1 MATLNAIQILINLS
15 SQQSEAAAT
24 RLGLANKTRTEAQ
37 QKLSMLEEYRN
48 EYAEQLQ
55 TQLSQGLSSAGYNN
69 FKQFIATLDQTI
81 NQHKHVV
88 QNSLILVEKHRIDWQ
103 ASERKRLSYSTL
115 TKRAET
121 ALRHQENKRDQKQT
135 DEHASRIKMRRL

>member
-1 MATLNAIQILINLS
+1 MANINAIQTLIELC
-15 SQQSEAAAT
+15 SQQSEEAAT

-55 TQLSQGLSSAGYNN
+55 VQLSQGLNAVGYSN

-81 NQHKHVV
+81 NQQKHVV
-88 QNSLILVEKHRIDWQ
+88 QNSLILVENHRTDWQ

-121 ALRHQENKRDQKQT
+121 ALRHQENKHDQKQT